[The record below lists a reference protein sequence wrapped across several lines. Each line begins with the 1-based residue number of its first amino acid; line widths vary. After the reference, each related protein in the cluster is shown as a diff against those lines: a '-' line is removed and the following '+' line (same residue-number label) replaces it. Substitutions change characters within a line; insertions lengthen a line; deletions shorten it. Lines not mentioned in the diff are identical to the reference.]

1 MSTEEFNIWIKTHEC
16 NSNHTKSSG
25 SMEAAEATE
34 IFNRSISKHDL
45 IYHEYLGDGDNS
57 SYKEV
62 VDSKPYVDYSII
74 PEKLE
79 CVGHIQKRLG
89 TRLRTKFKD
98 YKCTATRLSD
108 AGKLTEKTINSMQNS
123 YGKSIRRNSNELY
136 TITKAETILWYCT
149 EFISNYY

>member
-1 MSTEEFNIWIKTHEC
+1 M
-16 NSNHTKSSG
+16 
-25 SMEAAEATE
+25 
-34 IFNRSISKHDL
+34 
-45 IYHEYLGDGDNS
+45 
-57 SYKEV
+57 

-123 YGKSIRRNSNELY
+123 YGKSIRSN
-136 TITKAETILWYCT
+136 
-149 EFISNYY
+149 